1 MRRNLLYAVAGM
13 AGLMAL
19 TGQVVTWRGV
29 SVNQGGV
36 ANVSGIT
43 FSGAVTGGQFVGDGS
58 KLTGISGG
66 TNWYSTLTST
76 GRTMIGW
83 LQGPVLASNCTFT
96 VIGSPWH
103 FLNQV
108 QFYGESS
115 WLRATNALNRIGGD
129 GRWLYNLPGETNWWA
144 VITIEDPEALKAE
157 GYPRWSDITLK
168 CWTNGPT
175 HFGGHNPV
183 FCYTTTDP
191 ALNGTPSWESFTTN
205 WYPRV
210 FYCQSHAGWDITWLA
225 EWKHISPTHP
235 DSIYDTIGYWD
246 SAESASFPFRWVV
259 MVRDTGAWFHPTNNL
274 SWAYTLQDNT
284 SHPTVKAR
292 DGSTV
297 LTQAPWYKAVP
308 MWVNY
313 DPRPKIAR
321 EFWAGGAGTLSVTN
335 QHQRP

>member
-1 MRRNLLYAVAGM
+1 MRRELLFLAAGM
-13 AGLMAL
+13 AALAL
-19 TGQVVTWRGV
+19 TAQVVTWRGV
-29 SVNQGGV
+29 SVRTDSGL
-36 ANVSGIT
+36 ANVPGIT
-43 FSGAVTGGQFVGDGS
+43 FSGTVTGGYFVGNGS
-58 KLTGISGG
+58 RLTGI
-66 TNWYSTLTST
+66 
-76 GRTMIGW
+76 
-83 LQGPVLASNCTFT
+83 AS
-96 VIGSPWH
+96 P
-103 FLNQV
+103 
-108 QFYGESS
+108 
-115 WLRATNALNRIGGD
+115 
-129 GRWLYNLPGETNWWA
+129 ETNWWA
-144 VITIEDPEALKAE
+144 VITIEDPEALKLE

-210 FYCQSHAGWDITWLA
+210 FYCQSHASWDITWLA
-225 EWKHISPTHP
+225 EWKHLSPTHA
-235 DSIYDTIGYWD
+235 DSIYDTVSAWD
-246 SAESASFPFRWVV
+246 SAESASFPFRWVA
-259 MVRDTGAWFHPTNNL
+259 MIRDTGAWFHPTNNL

-292 DGSTV
+292 DGATV

-313 DPRPKIAR
+313 DPRPRLAR
-321 EFWAGGAGTLSVTN
+321 EFWAGGAGTLQITN